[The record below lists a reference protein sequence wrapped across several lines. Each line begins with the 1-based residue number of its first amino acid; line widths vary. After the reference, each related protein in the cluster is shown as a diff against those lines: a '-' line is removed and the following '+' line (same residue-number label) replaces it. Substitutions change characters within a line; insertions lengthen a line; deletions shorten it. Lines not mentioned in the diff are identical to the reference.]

1 MVLSAL
7 TGALYVTYVILSAFV
22 KRVTVESG
30 PLQQYLTSITIIAK
44 LLGSL
49 VSLISHIS
57 PIAVNEGSNLK
68 FSPYM
73 PTKKSTMWLTKYSTL
88 NLLNKFEMFNGVLVV
103 LVDLLSCF

>member
-1 MVLSAL
+1 MSAL

-30 PLQQYLTSITIIAK
+30 PLQQYLTSITSK